1 MNRKAAGTCQ
11 ETLCNQVVQET
22 ELSNAS
28 LGHPHTPKKGQENC
42 SENSFSVLVIIVP
55 YIKNM
60 TCFPFFIFNCFQ
72 SLPNFIFLF
81 LPPAHI
87 VGGKGWWES
96 LVMTPTLQQQ
106 CILMGYFTQRRI
118 NLHKTQLISLS
129 HTHEHSDA
137 FILNSL
143 PIIQVLRHL
152 FPGSLSRVVCSEW
165 RTTKST
171 FETLATFY
179 GFLSVCYQ
187 FGMCPVMPMRSW
199 QWLISS
205 SWPTS
210 VSHWDLVTVS
220 APELLVRRN
229 CRKLCAAISM
239 TCCCGF

>member
-1 MNRKAAGTCQ
+1 
-11 ETLCNQVVQET
+11 
-22 ELSNAS
+22 
-28 LGHPHTPKKGQENC
+28 
-42 SENSFSVLVIIVP
+42 
-55 YIKNM
+55 M
-60 TCFPFFIFNCFQ
+60 TCFCFFIFNCFQ
-72 SLPNFIFLF
+72 SLPNVIFFFSSHQPTL
-81 LPPAHI
+81 LEAK
-87 VGGKGWWES
+87 VGES
-96 LVMTPTLQQQ
+96 LVGNDTTTLQQQ
-106 CILMGYFTQRRI
+106 CSLMGYFTQRRI

-187 FGMCPVMPMRSW
+187 FGMCLVMPMRSW
-199 QWLISS
+199 QRLISS

-229 CRKLCAAISM
+229 CRKLCAGISM